1 MAAKSRVE
9 ETPGRRPDRLAGAL
23 AAGFIVLLLATELV
37 LSLPDETAS
46 ASSVA
51 QFYADHRS
59 FIIILQVLGFVAAV
73 LLAAY
78 AWRLRKVDR
87 IVAWTGLLVAVCAL
101 APGVITLVLAVVA
114 DPADPAQAGRWNAL
128 EPRGDDILFV
138 GILVFAAAVAV
149 RLGRTLRL
157 LGALAV
163 LVVLACLVR
172 LILEAM
178 GRNRG
183 ALESIGPLAFLVL
196 IATMAVLSLRG
207 VLAAHASPRRSAGL
221 ADT

>member
-1 MAAKSRVE
+1 VAAKSRVE

-59 FIIILQVLGFVAAV
+59 FIIVLQVLGFVAAV
-73 LLAAY
+73 LLAGY
-78 AWRLRKVDR
+78 VWRLRKVDR
-87 IVAWTGLLVAVCAL
+87 VVAWAGLLVAVCAL

-114 DPADPAQAGRWNAL
+114 DPANPAQAGRWNAL

-138 GILVFAAAVAV
+138 GILVFAIAVAV

-157 LGALAV
+157 LGALAA
-163 LVVLACLVR
+163 LVALACLVR

-178 GRNRG
+178 GRSRG
-183 ALESIGPLAFLVL
+183 ALESIGPLAFIVL
-196 IATMAVLSLRG
+196 IATMAVLSFRG

-221 ADT
+221 ADR